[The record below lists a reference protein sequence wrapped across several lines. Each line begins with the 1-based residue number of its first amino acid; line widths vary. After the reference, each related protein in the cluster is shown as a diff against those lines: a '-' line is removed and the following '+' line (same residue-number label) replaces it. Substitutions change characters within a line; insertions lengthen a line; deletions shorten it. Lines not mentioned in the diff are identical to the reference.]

1 MFLQKL
7 VDSINAI
14 AAVYA
19 FDILPDGSFSE
30 IRLLRIN
37 KLYAAILPFVN
48 PNAPEFVPDTPY
60 SLYFRDVNFESFCY
74 KCASK
79 NELLYSCANAHGSWI
94 QGMYLPL
101 DSGKPDT
108 VYCCYVCKHTD
119 EPETD
124 SIGNRSSTVSS
135 SVLNISAD
143 LHRTMD
149 FTQAMTNTAKNLK
162 EICSSEFC
170 AVFPVDKNEEK
181 CTLINENGEDIQYLN
196 KLSESMR
203 RTPYETAV
211 AWENDLAGSDCLIL
225 DDLSI
230 IKERDEKWYNSLCEF
245 GIKSIV
251 FYSVRFQQK
260 LVGFIWAANFDTENM
275 MRIKETLELTTFFI
289 GAVIANH
296 QLLERL
302 ESMSVSDRL
311 TGVKNRNAMDC
322 FINAFSS
329 GACALPE
336 TMGIVYAD
344 LNGLKTVN
352 DNEGHEAGDKMLKD
366 AVALLKH
373 AFADNDIYRM
383 GGDEFVILCPNI
395 TEDILESQTAKLRI
409 LMDKTE
415 NISFAIGTGVF
426 GGEYDIE
433 HSMKVA
439 DERMYEDKKE
449 YYRLHPEKNRRNS

>member
-7 VDSINAI
+7 VDNINAI

-30 IRLLRIN
+30 IRLMRIN

-48 PNAPEFVPDTPY
+48 PNAPAFVPDTPY
-60 SLYFRDVNFESFCY
+60 RLYFRDVNFENFCY

-124 SIGNRSSTVSS
+124 SIGNRSSAVSS
-135 SVLNISAD
+135 AVLNISAD

-162 EICSSEFC
+162 EICASEFC
-170 AVFPVDKNEEK
+170 AVFSVDQNEK
-181 CTLINENGEDIQYLN
+181 TCTLINENGEDIPYLN
-196 KLSESMR
+196 KLAESMG
-203 RTPYETAV
+203 RTPYETAL
-211 AWENDLAGSDCLIL
+211 AWEKDLAGSDCLIL

-230 IKERDEKWYNSLCEF
+230 IKERDEKWYDSLNKF
-245 GIKSIV
+245 NIKSIV

-296 QLLERL
+296 QLLDRL
-302 ESMSVSDRL
+302 EFMSIADRL
-311 TGVKNRNAMDC
+311 TGVKNRNAMDRR
-322 FINAFSS
+322 INMFTN
-329 GACALPE
+329 GTCALPE

-352 DNEGHEAGDKMLKD
+352 DNEGHEAGDKMLKE
-366 AVALLKH
+366 AAALLKR
-373 AFADNDIYRM
+373 AFKDNEIYRV

-395 TEDILESQTAKLRI
+395 TEEALERQTEELRD
-409 LMDKTE
+409 MMNKTE
-415 NISFAIGTGVF
+415 NISFAVGTGIF
-426 GGEYDIE
+426 SGEYDINR
-433 HSMKVA
+433 SMKIV